1 MFHTSLSSLFADLH
15 SILSRAH
22 VTITSLLITNLFFNI
37 LANASFKVSI
47 ANHDWSHFL
56 VWQII
61 GNLAGFITV
70 LTLTGLLLFIPL
82 HVAFPITTGL
92 AVIGVQIASA
102 KYLFS
107 EPVSAPQWLG
117 TILIV
122 VGILLIGAR

>member
-1 MFHTSLSSLFADLH
+1 MFHTNLSGLLAQAQT
-15 SILSRAH
+15 ILTRAH
-22 VTITSLLITNLFFNI
+22 VTVTSLLLTNLFFNI

-56 VWQII
+56 VWQVI

-70 LTLTGLLLFIPL
+70 LTLTGLLVFIPL

-102 KYLFS
+102 KYIFS